1 MLSNAD
7 MERIQAEA
15 HASVLVETMT
25 NEPFAAG
32 PMIRELRDL
41 IRMLPD
47 NASLHALL
55 GFCLKRIEE
64 FDEARTSLS
73 KAASLLRARG
83 RLEIAD
89 RVQNFTDRL
98 GARKRP

>member
-15 HASVLVETMT
+15 HASVLVETMA

-55 GFCLKRIEE
+55 GFCLKRIEC
-64 FDEARTSLS
+64 RTSPIDS
-73 KAASLLRARG
+73 G
-83 RLEIAD
+83 QEND
-89 RVQNFTDRL
+89 PDTVQPTCSQTHGFR
-98 GARKRP
+98 RKLAGNDGMRN

>member
-1 MLSNAD
+1 MLSDAD

-47 NASLHALL
+47 HASLHALL

-64 FDEARTSLS
+64 FDEARASLS
-73 KAASLLRARG
+73 KAEYLLRSRG
-83 RLEIAD
+83 HVEIANKLQINHC
-89 RVQNFTDRL
+89 V
-98 GARKRP
+98 

>member
-15 HASVLVETMT
+15 HASVLEAEIT

-41 IRMLPD
+41 ICVLPD
-47 NASLHALL
+47 RASLHASL

-64 FDEARTSLS
+64 FDEARASLS
-73 KAASLLRARG
+73 EAESLLRARG
-83 RLEIAD
+83 HAEIAD
-89 RVQNFTDRL
+89 RLRIFSERL
-98 GARKRP
+98 KPKV

>member
-1 MLSNAD
+1 MLSDDD

-15 HASVLVETMT
+15 HASVLEAEIT

-41 IRMLPD
+41 ICVLPD
-47 NASLHALL
+47 RALLHALL

-64 FDEARTSLS
+64 FDEARASLS
-73 KAASLLRARG
+73 EAESLLRAKG
-83 RLEIAD
+83 HLEIAD
-89 RVQNFTDRL
+89 RLWSFSEGL
-98 GARKRP
+98 APKA